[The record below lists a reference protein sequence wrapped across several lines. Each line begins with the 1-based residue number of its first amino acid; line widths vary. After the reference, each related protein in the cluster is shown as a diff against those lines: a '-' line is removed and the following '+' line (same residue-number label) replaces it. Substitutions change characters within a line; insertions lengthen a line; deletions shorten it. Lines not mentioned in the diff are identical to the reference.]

1 MSLYLP
7 RNDGDTGQDE
17 LQQASFAPG
26 ATGETALVVEDDSDV
41 RTYTVTALQELGYRV
56 IESVDGPS
64 AMSVLEK
71 GEVDLVFTDVVLPGG
86 MTGAD
91 VVARARELWPST
103 RTLFTTGY
111 ARDVIVRDGRL
122 ERGIALLA
130 KPFSF
135 EELAANVR
143 EVLDTDA

>member
-1 MSLYLP
+1 M
-7 RNDGDTGQDE
+7 
-17 LQQASFAPG
+17 
-26 ATGETALVVEDDSDV
+26 
-41 RTYTVTALQELGYRV
+41 RTYTVAVLQELGYRV

-71 GEVDLVFTDVVLPGG
+71 CEVDLVFTDVVLPGG

-91 VVARARELWPST
+91 VVTRARAMWPGI

-111 ARDVIVRDGRL
+111 ARDVIVQDGRL
-122 ERGIALLA
+122 HRGVELLA

-135 EELAANVR
+135 EEVAAKVR
-143 EVLDTDA
+143 EILDKPV